1 MNELML
7 ESLAR
12 VAKEKGITESEVLR
26 EGVRLQERMLMRK
39 KNIHLLIKAAEM
51 IPGDDAKWSLDP

>member
-1 MNELML
+1 MPVSATKRVRMNELML

-39 KNIHLLIKAAEM
+39 KKIGRAHV
-51 IPGDDAKWSLDP
+51 